1 MTEAATPI
9 DFYFDFSSP
18 YGYIASQIVDEMEK
32 RSGRPVKWRP
42 TLLGVTF
49 KIMGQV
55 PLVEV
60 PMKGDY
66 ARNDFARSAR
76 LHKVEY
82 RQPGKFPVGTVAACR
97 AFYWADERD
106 PASARAFA
114 KALYRAYFTED
125 KDIGAPVTVVDI
137 ARSVGLDATALAA
150 ALEDPALKDRAKREV
165 ESAIAAGVFGSP
177 FFVVDGEAFWG
188 VDRMPMVE
196 EWIRTGGW

>member
-76 LHKVEY
+76 LHKV
-82 RQPGKFPVGTVAACR
+82 
-97 AFYWADERD
+97 
-106 PASARAFA
+106 
-114 KALYRAYFTED
+114 
-125 KDIGAPVTVVDI
+125 
-137 ARSVGLDATALAA
+137 
-150 ALEDPALKDRAKREV
+150 
-165 ESAIAAGVFGSP
+165 
-177 FFVVDGEAFWG
+177 
-188 VDRMPMVE
+188 
-196 EWIRTGGW
+196 